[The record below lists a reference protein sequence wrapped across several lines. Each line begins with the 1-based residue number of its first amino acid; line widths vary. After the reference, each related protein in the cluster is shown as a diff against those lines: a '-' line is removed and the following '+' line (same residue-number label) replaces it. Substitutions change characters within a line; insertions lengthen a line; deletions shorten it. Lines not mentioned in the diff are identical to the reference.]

1 MFRSIRSSTLCLA
14 AVGILAALVIALQSY
29 AGLSRLN
36 AIAGK
41 TFVAKD
47 VVADILPPPMYLI
60 ELRLVLSQAVEG
72 TMAVPEAQKQ
82 MARLIGE
89 YEARVAYW
97 TANPPYGLE
106 KQLLGLQHE
115 AGMKFMAAA
124 RNDIM
129 PLLLKNDMAAA
140 RDKLLQ
146 VHTLYQAHR
155 SGVDETAAVASKLAE
170 NTIAEFAATGSDVS
184 QTSLVVVA
192 LALLVLVC
200 VSGPVLASIRKPIAH
215 CTQIAQQVAA
225 GNLHAAISK
234 TRNDEIGALQEALAA
249 MQTSLR
255 QMVGEVRTSSEDI
268 KQSSAEIAHGGMD
281 LSARTEST
289 AASLEEAA
297 AAMEQLTATMSQ
309 NTESARQANQLAAS
323 AASVAERGGSL
334 VGQLVNTMQD
344 IDDSSRKIVSIIS
357 VIAGI
362 AFQTN
367 ILALNA
373 AVEAARAGEQGRGFA
388 VVASEVRM
396 LAQRSAEAAKEI
408 KMLIDASV
416 GRVELGSKLVHETG
430 STMSDIVTRVHN
442 VSQIIAEIT
451 AAASEQGAG
460 IGQINQAVARLDQM
474 TQENSALVEESAA
487 SAENLKRS
495 ALGLTSLVS
504 AFRLEAGGQLAM
516 ASS

>member
-1 MFRSIRSSTLCLA
+1 MFRSIRSSTLFLA

-29 AGLSRLN
+29 AGFNRLN
-36 AIAGK
+36 AIANQ

-72 TMAVPEAQKQ
+72 TMPVADAQKQ
-82 MARLIGE
+82 VERLVGD

-97 TANPPYGLE
+97 TQNPPYGLE
-106 KQLLGLQHE
+106 KQLFGRQHQ
-115 AGMKFMAAA
+115 AALKLIAAA
-124 RNDIM
+124 REQVL
-129 PLLLKNDMAAA
+129 PALVKNDPAAA
-140 RDKLLQ
+140 KEQLVRA
-146 VHTLYQAHR
+146 HALYLEHR
-155 SGVDETAAVASKLAE
+155 TGVDETALVGSKLATSSIE
-170 NTIAEFAATGSDVS
+170 DFTATGKDVS
-184 QTSLVVVA
+184 RTSWIVLAVA
-192 LALLVLVC
+192 LGVLVW

-215 CTQIAQQVAA
+215 CTRIAQEVAA
-225 GNLHAAISK
+225 GNLSAGIQT
-234 TRNDEIGALQEALAA
+234 TRKDEIGALQDALMA

-255 QMVGEVRTSSEDI
+255 RMVGEVRTSSQDI
-268 KQSSAEIAHGGMD
+268 KHSSSEIAHGGMD
-281 LSARTEST
+281 LSTRTEST

-297 AAMEQLTATMSQ
+297 AAMEQLTATVTQ

-323 AASVAERGGSL
+323 AATVAARGGHL
-334 VGQLVNTMQD
+334 VGQVVTTMQG
-344 IDDSSRKIVSIIS
+344 IDDSSRKIVDIIG
-357 VIAGI
+357 VINSI

-388 VVASEVRM
+388 VVASEVRL

-408 KMLIDASV
+408 KSLIDASV
-416 GRVELGSKLVHETG
+416 GRVESGSKLVQEAGT
-430 STMSDIVTRVHN
+430 TMTEIVNQVQRVSD
-442 VSQIIAEIT
+442 IIAEIT
-451 AAASEQGAG
+451 AAASEQGQG
-460 IGQINQAVARLDQM
+460 IGQINEAVARLDQM

-504 AFRLEAGGQLAM
+504 AFRLEPGNAVALPG
-516 ASS
+516 